1 MKKSIDNVLKLT
13 NFELQRMSK
22 FLFGLIGIT
31 LISNL
36 IGYFYVPIRFMSRI
50 NKFIAENAASVEE
63 ALDMYGTFSFFNMTN
78 TLWIV
83 GPIALGI
90 SGMFFY
96 SIFTWYRD
104 WFGKNTFSY
113 RLLMLPVER
122 MNIFF
127 SKLLTIF
134 IGIFTLLSTQMVSLA
149 IGYPIVSMIVDSD
162 FFHNLS
168 LMESVHMNLTF
179 HYLFPINILM
189 FLAINGIGLVLL
201 LVLFTIILM
210 ERSFGI
216 KGIIM
221 GVFYGG
227 ASLAL
232 VIFPVFIP
240 NLLKN
245 YYILYSSESILIEVF
260 MFIVIGLVSIFTS
273 RYLINKKI
281 TV

>member
-1 MKKSIDNVLKLT
+1 MKKSIEDLLKLT

-22 FLFGLIGIT
+22 FLFGLIGFT
-31 LISNL
+31 LVSDF

-50 NKFIAENAASVEE
+50 NKFIAENSASVDE
-63 ALDMYGTFSFFNMTN
+63 ALDMFGTFSFFNMTN

-90 SGMFFY
+90 SGMLFY
-96 SIFTWYRD
+96 SIFTWYRE
-104 WFGKNTFSY
+104 WFGKNTFAY
-113 RLLMLPVER
+113 RLLILPVER
-122 MNIFF
+122 MTIFF
-127 SKLLTIF
+127 SKLITIF
-134 IGIFTLLSTQMVSLA
+134 IAIFALLSTQMVSLA
-149 IGYPIVSMIVDSD
+149 IGYPIVSMIIDSD
-162 FFHNLS
+162 FFHSLS
-168 LMESVHMNLTF
+168 LMESIHMNMSF
-179 HYLFPINILM
+179 HYLFPINPLA
-189 FLAINGIGLVLL
+189 FLGIIGIGLVLL

-227 ASLAL
+227 TALAL
-232 VIFPVFIP
+232 IIFPAFIP

-260 MFIVIGLVSIFTS
+260 IFTVIGLISIFTS

>member
-1 MKKSIDNVLKLT
+1 MKKSIDNTLKLT

-31 LISNL
+31 LVSNL

-50 NKFIAENAASVEE
+50 NKFIAENAASIDE
-63 ALDMYGTFSFFNMTN
+63 ALDRFGTFSFFDMTN
-78 TLWIV
+78 TLWLV
-83 GPIALGI
+83 APIALGV
-90 SGMFFY
+90 SGMLFY
-96 SIFTWYRD
+96 SVFTWYRD
-104 WFGKNTFSY
+104 WFGKNTFAY
-113 RLLMLPVER
+113 RLLMLPIER
-122 MNIFF
+122 MTIFF
-127 SKLLTIF
+127 SKLISIF
-134 IGIFTLLSTQMVSLA
+134 IGIFALLSTQMVSLA
-149 IGYPIVSMIVDSD
+149 IGYPIVSMIIDSD

-179 HYLFPINILM
+179 HYLFPINTPM
-189 FLAINGIGLVLL
+189 FLAVNGIGLVLL

-227 ASLAL
+227 LALAL
-232 VIFPVFIP
+232 VIFPFFIS

-245 YYILYSSESILIEVF
+245 YYILYNSETVLIEVF
-260 MFIVIGLVSIFTS
+260 MFIVIGLISIFTS
-273 RYLINKKI
+273 RYLINTKI